1 MIRNSL
7 PKWDGKS
14 LYTIDEDAGYLAFN
28 FDFGDDDDKQKKFRD
43 KAYNLRN
50 TFSHLL
56 SSKVG
61 NSRTS
66 KNFIY
71 PLGVVSKH
79 WAFIE
84 AGLIEHGITVPTG
97 LDQTLV
103 AVLETRKKQLADS
116 IARGS
121 LEFDDLDDYFVEGLE
136 IVTMIDGEMC
146 GGVVTG
152 SEIHHGF
159 FGRVLQIS
167 FGSVSNLTG
176 VVCVGPMMVTIGAY
190 DGLKDLTALPVRAV
204 TAQERERLTERG
216 RIFRHAVS
224 KSSHYMA
231 YTGQIGRD
239 SWLGTTYY
247 RADGRVM
254 VDVKT
259 MKHVDANLWSNS
271 QRGSLLLRSR
281 NDDDDDDD
289 KTIQISD
296 ELLWTTYPYLFGFSF
311 ASKMWGRLTVSKLE
325 DISWRTQSFE
335 QLVLDEEEKGM
346 VRALVAHQAGSFSD
360 IIDGKGG
367 GTIFLLHGS
376 PGQGK
381 TLTAEA
387 TAESLKR
394 PLYSISVGE
403 LGTDPDQL
411 EERLRQ
417 ILDVADTWNAV
428 LLLDEADIFLEARD
442 EKDIIRNAMV
452 GVFLRLLE
460 YHQGVLFL
468 TSNRAKNIDQAF
480 LSRISVVLHYPDA
493 TQQKRAQIWTN
504 LLSSAGIDGIAIDE
518 LSDHV
523 INGRQIKNVIRLSQT
538 LAASGGTK
546 VTTNLISKVIKKMV
560 GSISDLKK
568 S

>member
-1 MIRNSL
+1 MIRNPL
-7 PKWDGKS
+7 PSWDGKS
-14 LYTIDEDAGYLAFN
+14 LYTIDEEAGYLALN
-28 FDFGDDDDKQKKFRD
+28 FDFGDDDSRRKKYLEKYQSFRS
-43 KAYNLRN
+43 
-50 TFSHLL
+50 TFVHFLNHRIGS
-56 SSKVG
+56 
-61 NSRTS
+61 SRTP
-66 KNFIY
+66 KNYIY
-71 PLGVVSKH
+71 PLMLVSKH
-79 WAFIE
+79 WAFIK
-84 AGLIEHGITVPTG
+84 AGLTDHNIAIPQA
-97 LDQTLV
+97 LDKVLV
-103 AVLETRKKQLADS
+103 AVLATRKEQLADS
-116 IARGS
+116 IARGK
-121 LEFDDLDDYFVEGLE
+121 LEFDDLDEYFVEGLE
-136 IVTMIDGEMC
+136 VVTMVDGEMC
-146 GGVVTG
+146 GGIVTET
-152 SEIHHGF
+152 SVFSGF
-159 FGRVLQIS
+159 FGPVININFS
-167 FGSVSNLTG
+167 SVSNLTG
-176 VVCVGPMMVTIGAY
+176 SVCMSPMRVAIMGY
-190 DGLKDLTALPVRAV
+190 EGLKDLTSLPLRKV
-204 TAQERERLTERG
+204 TDEEKARLAERG
-216 RIFRHAVS
+216 EIYRHAIS

-231 YTGQIGRD
+231 YTGQIARD
-239 SWLGTTYY
+239 SWLGTSFY

-254 VDVKT
+254 VDAKT
-259 MKHVDANLWSNS
+259 MRHVDANLWSNAK
-271 QRGSLLLRSR
+271 RASLLCR
-281 NDDDDDDD
+281 DDDDDD
-289 KTIQISD
+289 KEEIEISED
-296 ELLWTTYPYLFGFSF
+296 LLWMTYPYLYGFSF
-311 ASKMWGRLTVSKLE
+311 SSKMWGRLTVAKLG
-325 DISWRTQSFE
+325 DVSWRSEAFE
-335 QLVLDEEEKGM
+335 QLVLDEDEKSM
-346 VRALVAHQAGSFSD
+346 VRALVAHQSGSFSD

-493 TQQKRAQIWTN
+493 TEQKRVQIWTN
-504 LLSSAGIDGIAIDE
+504 LLKSAGIDGIAIDE
-518 LSDHV
+518 LSDND

-538 LAASGGTK
+538 LAASGGIK
-546 VTTNLISKVIKKMV
+546 VTTNLVSKVIKKMV